1 MGCHHL
7 DLSLRRRTS
16 VPSGREVASG
26 KLGKGGR
33 DVGSNSETFRWNPVG
48 NQSHPGEL
56 GQQPEASL
64 AWGPAMVTAKRRQRV
79 PRPCYRASKDN
90 MFVGALVVLAA
101 GAASACRNGLARR
114 SCRGPRTGHQ
124 HTRILQEP
132 ERSQRLHGKCRKGLP
147 AYQPQARMVRVP
159 VRERNEAR
167 DPW

>member
-1 MGCHHL
+1 MEGGTRGPMRECQAV
-7 DLSLRRRTS
+7 LSRDASQLGKRIQLTFLEVQAMEGNSARF
-16 VPSGREVASG
+16 SGRKVASG

-101 GAASACRNGLARR
+101 GAASACLNWPGT
-114 SCRGPRTGHQ
+114 SV
-124 HTRILQEP
+124 
-132 ERSQRLHGKCRKGLP
+132 LP
-147 AYQPQARMVRVP
+147 GSKNRASAH
-159 VRERNEAR
+159 E
-167 DPW
+167 DPPGT